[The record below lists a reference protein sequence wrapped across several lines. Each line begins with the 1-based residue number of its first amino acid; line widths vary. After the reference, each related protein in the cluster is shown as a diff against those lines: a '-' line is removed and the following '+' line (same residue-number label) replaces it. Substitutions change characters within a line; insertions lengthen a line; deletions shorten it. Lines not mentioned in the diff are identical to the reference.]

1 MNGSWQRH
9 LLLTVAS
16 MVVLTSP
23 PARGG
28 GLVDTSAEHFLAA
41 DFTDSEQITNTWW
54 TLTEGSNFLYF
65 AQDGDDCVWN
75 LVEVLGET
83 GPTFFGDYA
92 GTNARIVLDRGWVDE
107 DCEFGNDFQAFI
119 DSDPE
124 AEEVTYDWYAQD
136 GDANIWYLGEDTFD
150 GDFSGSFVAGCD
162 GAEAGIVILGDP
174 SKGDFY
180 NQEFYEDEAEDWGKV
195 LSFHAMDDLLCM
207 KTNEWTPLE
216 QGAVE
221 HKFYCS
227 DGTVGL
233 LTRIEELRGKTVIV
247 ELVDTGVE
255 APPAIGLPISPVP
268 SCP

>member
-1 MNGSWQRH
+1 MSVLARTS
-9 LLLTVAS
+9 LSIVVAS

-23 PARGG
+23 PARAG
-28 GLVDTSAEHFLAA
+28 GLVDTSTERFLAA

-107 DCEFGNDFQAFI
+107 DCEFGDDFQAFI

-136 GDANIWYLGEDTFD
+136 GDANIWYLGVRTR
-150 GDFSGSFVAGCD
+150 STATSA
-162 GAEAGIVILGDP
+162 A
-174 SKGDFY
+174 
-180 NQEFYEDEAEDWGKV
+180 
-195 LSFHAMDDLLCM
+195 LSSPAA
-207 KTNEWTPLE
+207 T
-216 QGAVE
+216 
-221 HKFYCS
+221 
-227 DGTVGL
+227 
-233 LTRIEELRGKTVIV
+233 
-247 ELVDTGVE
+247 
-255 APPAIGLPISPVP
+255 APKPAS
-268 SCP
+268 